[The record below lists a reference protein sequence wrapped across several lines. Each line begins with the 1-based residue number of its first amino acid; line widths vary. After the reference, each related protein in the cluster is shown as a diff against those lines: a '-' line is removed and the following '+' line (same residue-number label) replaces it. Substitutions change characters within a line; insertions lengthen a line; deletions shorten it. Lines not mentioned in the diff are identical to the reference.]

1 MSDKK
6 GCEIIGS
13 FLVGA
18 LLGLTLGVLYA
29 PRSGEKTR
37 RLIEE
42 RALEIEE
49 ETKEIGTNI
58 KEKVENKA
66 EEIKEKGKK
75 LKGGKN
81 ERRKS

>member
-13 FLVGA
+13 FLFGA
-18 LLGLTLGVLYA
+18 LFGLTIGVLYA
-29 PRSGEKTR
+29 PRPGEKTR
-37 RLIEE
+37 KLIEE

-49 ETKEIGTNI
+49 EAKEISTNI
-58 KEKVENKA
+58 KEKVEKEA
-66 EEIKEKGKK
+66 EEIKKQGKK

-81 ERRKS
+81 E

>member
-1 MSDKK
+1 
-6 GCEIIGS
+6 
-13 FLVGA
+13 

-66 EEIKEKGKK
+66 EEIKINLEN
-75 LKGGKN
+75 LI
-81 ERRKS
+81 

>member
-13 FLVGA
+13 FLFGA
-18 LLGLTLGVLYA
+18 LFGLTLGVLYA
-29 PRSGEKTR
+29 PRPGEKTR
-37 RLIEE
+37 KLIEE

-49 ETKEIGTNI
+49 EAKEIGKNI
-58 KEKVENKA
+58 KEKVEKEA
-66 EEIKEKGKK
+66 KEIKKQGKK

-81 ERRKS
+81 E

>member
-1 MSDKK
+1 MSDSKN
-6 GCEIIGS
+6 CMCLSS
-13 FLVGA
+13 FLFGT
-18 LLGLTLGVLYA
+18 LIGLTIGVLYA

>member
-18 LLGLTLGVLYA
+18 LLGLILGVLYA